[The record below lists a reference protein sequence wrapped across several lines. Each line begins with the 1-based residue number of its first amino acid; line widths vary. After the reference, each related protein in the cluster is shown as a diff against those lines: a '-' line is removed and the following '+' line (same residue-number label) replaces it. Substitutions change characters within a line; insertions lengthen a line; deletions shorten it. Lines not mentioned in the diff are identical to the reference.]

1 MIMLEEDKKEMT
13 ELINK
18 LLDERENR
26 ISDAEKKKQIMNIR
40 SAEERQ
46 RAILENMSLFIK

>member
-1 MIMLEEDKKEMT
+1 MLEEDKKEMT

>member
-26 ISDAEKKKQIMNIR
+26 ISDAEKRKQIMNIR

-46 RAILENMSLFIK
+46 KAILENMSLFKK